1 MMYKSWG
8 AAIKNMD
15 DAQAGALLKAIYA
28 YQAGEEVE
36 LDNAVSFVFDLIQD
50 KFEDDAAKYEKQCQQ
65 KKENGRL
72 GGLAKASK
80 TKQVLGE
87 ASKTKQVLG
96 EASKTKQV
104 LGEASKTK
112 QSLHDTESDTDTDS
126 DALINESE
134 NTRAR
139 GNAGKKKP
147 EEPFRL
153 TELEEKELAESMGE
167 GNLAR
172 YKTKIKDWYLDHGRS
187 LPRSF
192 AAEIARWYE
201 ADLKSNMNTRP
212 RGKPPRDY
220 TERDNKAIYAELE
233 RLSLGGEL

>member
-1 MMYKSWG
+1 MYKSWG

-28 YQAGEEVE
+28 YQTGEETE
-36 LDNAVSFVFDLIQD
+36 LDNAVSFVFDLIRD

-72 GGLAKASK
+72 GGLAK
-80 TKQVLGE
+80 
-87 ASKTKQVLG
+87 
-96 EASKTKQV
+96 ASKTKQV

-153 TELEEKELAESMGE
+153 TDLEEKELAESMGE

-192 AAEIARWYE
+192 ASEITRWYE

>member
-1 MMYKSWG
+1 MYKSWG

-96 EASKTKQV
+96 EASKTKQ
-104 LGEASKTK
+104 
-112 QSLHDTESDTDTDS
+112 SLHDTESDTDTDS

-134 NTRAR
+134 NTRAP
-139 GNAGKKKP
+139 GNVGKKKP

-167 GNLAR
+167 SNLTR
-172 YKTKIKDWYLDHGRS
+172 YKAKIKDWYLDHGRS

-233 RLSLGGEL
+233 RLSLGGEI